1 MGKATLNTHLVA
13 TGLKRVFL
21 SPLLT
26 AKDQMCGKVL
36 VWLPMKRMNEWLDFT
51 AC

>member
-21 SPLLT
+21 SP
-26 AKDQMCGKVL
+26 
-36 VWLPMKRMNEWLDFT
+36 
-51 AC
+51 